1 MGNECDN
8 VNTEESMTNNFE
20 ANLVGDIGRLRH
32 TSTTIRTLKQR
43 VSSPNFEANLMGDIG
58 RLRHTSTPIR
68 TLNSMFEVK
77 GVFCCISITQHWET
91 FFQIMAP

>member
-20 ANLVGDIGRLRH
+20 ANLV
-32 TSTTIRTLKQR
+32 
-43 VSSPNFEANLMGDIG
+43 GDIG